1 MKIYLM
7 KRNGQLS
14 KKNAEKGKP
23 KMNSL
28 FLMYHDTDRKTRNYE
43 FLQLYLYDKPKNETE
58 KLHNKETSHLAEA
71 IKAKRTLDMQSRRHG
86 FVSSSK
92 GKIGFLQYFKTLVN
106 KRFEVSGTHGNWS
119 STYKHLQQFC
129 KGKDINI
136 DTVDDLFLESFKD
149 YLLTQKISHK
159 QKNSKI
165 SQNTA
170 LSYFNKVKTAL
181 KEAYQSKMIKENPIV
196 GVKGIK
202 EKETNRQYLTLEEL
216 QKLAKTDCYYPIMK
230 DAFLFS
236 ALTGLRFSD
245 IKNLTWKNLSYDTE
259 NGWMLKYTQKKTK
272 GVEYLPIAEQAVK
285 IIGVTPEKLTTKN
298 SKENIFESLNY
309 SAYQNKKLHKWVE
322 EAGIDKHITFHSAR
336 HSFATLQLTMGTDI
350 YTVSKLLG
358 HRHFKTTEIYAKVI
372 DKKKINAVSKMPE
385 LYL

>member
-28 FLMYHDTDRKTRNYE
+28 FLMYHDTDRKIRNYE

-58 KLHNKETSHLAEA
+58 KLHNKETSSLGEA
-71 IKAKRTLDMQSRRHG
+71 IKAKRVLDMQSRRHG
-86 FVSSSK
+86 FVSSTK
-92 GKIGFLQYFKTLVN
+92 GKIGFLKYFKTLVD
-106 KRFEVSGTHGNWS
+106 KRFEVSGTHGNWNS
-119 STYKHLQQFC
+119 AYKHLQKFC
-129 KGKDINI
+129 KNKDISIENI
-136 DTVDDLFLESFKD
+136 DDLFLESFKD
-149 YLLTQKISHK
+149 YLLNQKV
-159 QKNSKI
+159 SKH
-165 SQNTA
+165 SSDKLAQNTA

-181 KEAYQSKMIKENPIV
+181 KEAYQSKMIKENPVV

-202 EKETNRQYLTLEEL
+202 EKETNRQYLILDEL
-216 QKLAKTDCYYPIMK
+216 QKLAKTECYYPIMK

-245 IKNLTWKNLSYDTE
+245 IKNLTWKNLSYDAE

-272 GVEYLPIAEQAVK
+272 GAEHLPIAEQAVK
-285 IIGVTPEKLTTKN
+285 ILEITPETLRTKDV
-298 SKENIFESLNY
+298 KENVFANLKY

-322 EAGIDKHITFHSAR
+322 DAGIDKHITFHSAR
-336 HSFATLQLTMGTDI
+336 HSFATLQLTMDTDI

-358 HRHFKTTEIYAKVI
+358 HRHLKTTEIYAKVI

-385 LYL
+385 LYI